1 MSINLFTLNN
11 AHSGSTNALV
21 NKTVVSNILNI
32 LTEVDEH
39 ADKYD
44 EAEPGVKIRDKV
56 NDGNDNISQ
65 SWQHGEHNITMETK
79 DS

>member
-1 MSINLFTLNN
+1 MSINLFPLNN

-56 NDGNDNISQ
+56 NDGNDNIS
-65 SWQHGEHNITMETK
+65 
-79 DS
+79 